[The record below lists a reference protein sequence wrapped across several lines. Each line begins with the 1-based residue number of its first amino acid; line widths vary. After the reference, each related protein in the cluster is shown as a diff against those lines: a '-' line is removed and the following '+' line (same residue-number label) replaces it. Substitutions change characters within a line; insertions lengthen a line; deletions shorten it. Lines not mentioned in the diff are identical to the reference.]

1 METKLY
7 VGNLSYT
14 TSEDELRT
22 LFSQAGTVASAVV
35 ITDRDTGAS
44 KGFGF
49 VEMASQADA
58 RQAIKMLNA
67 HELGE
72 HALLVELAQ
81 PHEERSNRLRLFW
94 ANRANAVNLTRLR
107 RNTIE

>member
-7 VGNLSYT
+7 VGNLPYT
-14 TSEDELRT
+14 TSEDDLRT

-35 ITDRDTGAS
+35 MTDRDTGDS

-58 RQAIKMLNA
+58 RQAIKMFDA
-67 HELGE
+67 HELGDR
-72 HALLVELAQ
+72 ALLVEPAR
-81 PHEERSNRLRLFW
+81 PHEERSNRLKLFW
-94 ANRANAVNLTRLR
+94 TSLTMQ
-107 RNTIE
+107 

>member
-7 VGNLSYT
+7 VGSLPYT
-14 TSEDELRT
+14 TSEDELRA

-58 RQAIKMLNA
+58 KKAIEMLNA
-67 HELGE
+67 HELGGR
-72 HALLVELAQ
+72 ALLVELAQ

-94 ANRANAVNLTRLR
+94 ANRAT
-107 RNTIE
+107 

>member
-1 METKLY
+1 MKTKLY

-14 TSEDELRT
+14 TSGDELRT

-35 ITDRDTGAS
+35 VTDRDTGAS

-49 VEMASQADA
+49 IEMASQADA
-58 RQAIKMLNA
+58 RQAIERFNA
-67 HELGE
+67 LELGE
-72 HALLVELAQ
+72 RPLLVELAQ

-94 ANRANAVNLTRLR
+94 ASRAAQ
-107 RNTIE
+107 

>member
-7 VGNLSYT
+7 IGNLPST
-14 TSEDELRT
+14 TSEDDLRM

-35 ITDRDTGAS
+35 ITDCDTGTS

-67 HELGE
+67 RELGE
-72 HALLVELAQ
+72 RALLVEPAK
-81 PHEERSNRLRLFW
+81 PHEERSNRLKLFW
-94 ANRANAVNLTRLR
+94 ASWMMP
-107 RNTIE
+107 

>member
-7 VGNLSYT
+7 VGNLLDT
-14 TSEDELRT
+14 TSEDDLRT
-22 LFSQAGTVASAVV
+22 LFSQAGTVALAVV

-58 RQAIKMLNA
+58 MQAIKMFDA

-72 HALLVELAQ
+72 RALLVELAQ

-94 ANRANAVNLTRLR
+94 ANRATQ
-107 RNTIE
+107 

>member
-7 VGNLSYT
+7 VGNLPYT
-14 TSEDELRT
+14 TSEDDLRT

-49 VEMASQADA
+49 VEMASKADA
-58 RQAIKMLNA
+58 RQAIKMFNA

-72 HALLVELAQ
+72 RALLVEPAR

-94 ANRANAVNLTRLR
+94 ASWTMQ
-107 RNTIE
+107 